1 MTCQERE
8 IMSKRREY
16 VQNYKPPVWT
26 SPSPDP
32 VSGQLTEIPMV
43 TRASIFNF
51 KKTICFMFSFS
62 LTQIFRYCIFRASR
76 VRKIIFNR

>member
-1 MTCQERE
+1 MRARQHSNYSAMDEGTMTCQERD

-32 VSGQLTEIPMV
+32 VSGQVTEVPMV
-43 TRASIFNF
+43 TRAS
-51 KKTICFMFSFS
+51 K
-62 LTQIFRYCIFRASR
+62 Y
-76 VRKIIFNR
+76 